1 MSIKQILIPAA
12 ALALSLF
19 GQTASGEPA
28 TQNYRPANAS
38 ESAAQPVSSRDDEGV
53 RRKRLRYR
61 HGGYPAAHWEGESR
75 WPRRN
80 DGPPY
85 GRCFMKCINSGHP
98 ADFCRTVPF
107 HFCY

>member
-1 MSIKQILIPAA
+1 MSIKKILVPAA
-12 ALALSLF
+12 ALALSLL
-19 GQTASGEPA
+19 GPAASGEPA
-28 TQNYRPANAS
+28 VKDYQAANYSGS
-38 ESAAQPVSSRDDEGV
+38 EAVRISSWDEDGF
-53 RRKRLRYR
+53 RRRHLRYR
-61 HGGYPAAHWEGESR
+61 REGYPAAHWEGENR

-85 GRCFMKCINSGHP
+85 SRCFMKCINSGHP